1 MKSVPTHHENAETI
15 GLIPLQAFD
24 GANSARPG
32 QKARKRPAD
41 RPRPTADDL
50 TGDRISF
57 FSEERVGPTPPGYIT
72 DTH

>member
-15 GLIPLQAFD
+15 GLIRLRAFD

-41 RPRPTADDL
+41 RPRPTTEEPADDR
-50 TGDRISF
+50 TNF
-57 FSEERVGPTPPGYIT
+57 FRDDQLGPPADGNT
-72 DTH
+72 DAH